1 MRAFRTNPDYIFS
14 SIKDEMVL
22 LNKDNG
28 KYFKLNKSSALI
40 WKELQNCNDIEE
52 LELKV
57 TQKFPQEIK
66 KEIIKDIKI
75 FIEQAIKLKFIIEVE

>member
-40 WKELQNCNDIEE
+40 WKELQ
-52 LELKV
+52 
-57 TQKFPQEIK
+57 
-66 KEIIKDIKI
+66 
-75 FIEQAIKLKFIIEVE
+75 KLQ

>member
-1 MRAFRTNPDYIFS
+1 MR
-14 SIKDEMVL
+14 V
-22 LNKDNG
+22 
-28 KYFKLNKSSALI
+28 
-40 WKELQNCNDIEE
+40 EE

-57 TQKFPQEIK
+57 TQKFPPEIK